1 MTRVKIC
8 GCMCVADALAAKDA
22 GADFIGVMFAQSR
35 RRVSADE
42 AAQIVRAVGGPLA
55 EVEQESPPV
64 HVAAPDDAA
73 SWFAHGATAL
83 DRLLAQKRPLVVGV
97 FDDQPAE
104 EVNEICDEAGLDLV
118 QLSGNE
124 PWEEIAAVNRQTI
137 NVIRTHA
144 SMTSGEIMSAIE
156 ANTSLAVML
165 DGSHGTGAGGDWHV
179 AKEVAAHMPVWLA
192 GGLMPDNVA
201 SAIETVR

>member
-8 GCMCVADALAAKDA
+8 GCMCVADALAAKVA

-42 AAQIVRAVGGPLA
+42 AAQIVRAVGGPMA
-55 EVEQESPPV
+55 EVEPESPPV
-64 HVAAPDDAA
+64 HVAPAADVA

-97 FDDQPAE
+97 FEDQPAE

-124 PWEEIAAVNRQTI
+124 AWSDIAALNRQAI
-137 NVIRTHA
+137 KVIRTREG
-144 SMTSGEIMSAIE
+144 MTSGEMMSA
-156 ANTSLAVML
+156 AW
-165 DGSHGTGAGGDWHV
+165 DWINSRKPNRV
-179 AKEVAAHMPVWLA
+179 
-192 GGLMPDNVA
+192 
-201 SAIETVR
+201 